1 MYLYLDL
8 WHYVPES
15 SLEREGIPTGRE
27 RKSASS
33 IRYQG
38 QALIPPTSR
47 LQDYFTLFGVSQLG
61 FDLQVD
67 CAYLIFEHEQIELF
81 MTIPARDQL

>member
-1 MYLYLDL
+1 M
-8 WHYVPES
+8 PES

-33 IRYQG
+33 IRRQG
-38 QALIPPTSR
+38 QALIPPISR
-47 LQDYFTLFGVSQLG
+47 LQDYFTLFGAAQLG

-67 CAYLIFEHEQIELF
+67 CAFLYFQHEQIELF
-81 MTIPARDQL
+81 ITIPARDQL